1 MKDKPNKE
9 DVMSKIAVMIDN
21 LFEDSEYT
29 EPAKEFL
36 NAGHKLVHVGL
47 KSGETVKGKK
57 KDTPVMIEKSVED
70 VSVDNFDALLIPGGY
85 SPDRLRADDRAVQFA
100 KNFFESGKPVF
111 AICHGPQLL
120 ITADV
125 LRGRKVTG
133 WKSIVQDIKNAGA
146 NFLDQEVVVDGNLIS
161 SRHPGDLPAFIKA
174 SLNHLVQQPL
184 PHCTVAPSAEQARGY
199 NEDEPCD
206 DARGAE

>member
-1 MKDKPNKE
+1 
-9 DVMSKIAVMIDN
+9 MSKIAVIIAD

-29 EPAKEFL
+29 EPAKEFQ
-36 NAGHKLVHVGL
+36 NAGHTLIHVGL

-57 KDTPVMIEKSVED
+57 KNTPVEIQKTVED
-70 VSVDNFDALLIPGGY
+70 VSKDEFDALLIPGGY
-85 SPDRLRADDRAVQFA
+85 SPDKLRADDKAVRFV
-100 KNFFESGKPVF
+100 KDFFESGKPVF
-111 AICHGPQLL
+111 TICHGPQLL

-146 NFLDQEVVVDGNLIS
+146 DFLDQEVVVDGNLTS

-174 SLNHLVQQPL
+174 SLDHLAQQPL
-184 PHCTVAPSAEQARGY
+184 PNCTVAPSAEHARAS

-206 DARGAE
+206 DARGKQ